1 MERRIRIF
9 RIIFIFLC
17 LLLIYTIISTM
28 FKEKKLNI
36 IKTKSEDLV
45 ATYKSNFDYVDIY
58 SFNNKIVINVYS
70 ESKFDKP
77 NQQVIPFKGNIN
89 KENIEV
95 KWKGIGGIDLE
106 QGNSGVIAANIKIT
120 QNGEVIF
127 NDTIDLV
134 EKLWDVLPEVL
145 GN

>member
-1 MERRIRIF
+1 MERKIRIF
-9 RIIFIFLC
+9 RVIFIFLC
-17 LLLIYTIISTM
+17 LLLTYTIISIM
-28 FKEKKLNI
+28 FEEKTNI

-45 ATYKSNFDYVDIY
+45 ATYKSNFDYIDIY
-58 SFNNKIVINVYS
+58 NFNNKIVINVYS

-77 NQQVIPFKGNIN
+77 NQQVIPFKGNIT

-127 NDTIDLV
+127 NNTIDLV

-145 GN
+145 RN

>member
-1 MERRIRIF
+1 MERKIRIF

-17 LLLIYTIISTM
+17 LLLTYTIISIM
-28 FKEKKLNI
+28 FKEKKTNI

-77 NQQVIPFKGNIN
+77 NQQVIPFKGNIT

-145 GN
+145 EN

>member
-1 MERRIRIF
+1 MERKIRIF
-9 RIIFIFLC
+9 RVIFIFLC
-17 LLLIYTIISTM
+17 LLLTYTIISIM
-28 FKEKKLNI
+28 FKEKTNI

-58 SFNNKIVINVYS
+58 SFNNK
-70 ESKFDKP
+70 FDKP
-77 NQQVIPFKGNIN
+77 NQQVIPFKGNLT
-89 KENIEV
+89 KENIEI

>member
-1 MERRIRIF
+1 MERKIRIF

-17 LLLIYTIISTM
+17 LLLTYTIISII
-28 FKEKKLNI
+28 FKETNKY
-36 IKTKSEDLV
+36 IKTKSENLV

-58 SFNNKIVINVYS
+58 IFNNKIVINVYS

-77 NQQVIPFKGNIN
+77 NQQVIPFKGNIT

-106 QGNSGVIAANIKIT
+106 QGNSGVIAANIKII

>member
-1 MERRIRIF
+1 MERKIRIF

-17 LLLIYTIISTM
+17 LLLTYAIISII
-28 FKEKKLNI
+28 FKEKNKY
-36 IKTKSEDLV
+36 IKTKSENLV

-58 SFNNKIVINVYS
+58 NFNNKIVINVYS

-77 NQQVIPFKGNIN
+77 NQQVIPFKGNIT
-89 KENIEV
+89 KKNIEV

>member
-1 MERRIRIF
+1 MERKIRIF

-17 LLLIYTIISTM
+17 LLLTYTIISIM
-28 FKEKKLNI
+28 FKEKKTNI

-77 NQQVIPFKGNIN
+77 N
-89 KENIEV
+89 
-95 KWKGIGGIDLE
+95 
-106 QGNSGVIAANIKIT
+106 
-120 QNGEVIF
+120 
-127 NDTIDLV
+127 
-134 EKLWDVLPEVL
+134 
-145 GN
+145 

>member
-1 MERRIRIF
+1 MERKIRIF

-17 LLLIYTIISTM
+17 LLLTYTIISII
-28 FKEKKLNI
+28 FKEKNKY
-36 IKTKSEDLV
+36 IKTKSENLV

-77 NQQVIPFKGNIN
+77 NQQVIPFKGNLT

-127 NDTIDLV
+127 NNTIDLV

-145 GN
+145 RN

>member
-1 MERRIRIF
+1 MERKIRIF

-17 LLLIYTIISTM
+17 LLLTYTIISII
-28 FKEKKLNI
+28 FKETNKY
-36 IKTKSEDLV
+36 IKTKSENLV

-77 NQQVIPFKGNIN
+77 NQQVIPFKGNLT

-106 QGNSGVIAANIKIT
+106 HGNSGVIAANIKIT

-134 EKLWDVLPEVL
+134 EKLWDVLPEIL

>member
-1 MERRIRIF
+1 MERKIRIF
-9 RIIFIFLC
+9 RVIFIFLC
-17 LLLIYTIISTM
+17 LLLTYTIISIM
-28 FKEKKLNI
+28 FKEKTNI

-58 SFNNKIVINVYS
+58 NFNNKIVINVYS

-77 NQQVIPFKGNIN
+77 NQQVIPFKGNLT

>member
-1 MERRIRIF
+1 MERKIRIF
-9 RIIFIFLC
+9 RVIFIFLC
-17 LLLIYTIISTM
+17 LLLTYTIISIM
-28 FKEKKLNI
+28 FKEKTNI

-45 ATYKSNFDYVDIY
+45 ATYKSNFDYIDIY
-58 SFNNKIVINVYS
+58 SFNN
-70 ESKFDKP
+70 KFDKP
-77 NQQVIPFKGNIN
+77 NQQVIPFKGNLT
-89 KENIEV
+89 KENIEI

>member
-17 LLLIYTIISTM
+17 LLLIYTIISIM
-28 FKEKKLNI
+28 SKEKKINI
-36 IKTKSEDLV
+36 IKTKSDNLV
-45 ATYKSNFDYVDIY
+45 ATYKSNFHYVDIY
-58 SFNNKIVINVYS
+58 SFNNKIVINAYS
-70 ESKFDKP
+70 KSKFDKP
-77 NQQVIPFKGNIN
+77 NQQVIPFKGNIT